1 MQGFLMKAFTA
12 AHDAVGAVFQKTT
25 ELFDCA
31 NFIGFRLM
39 MDSNFMRIDPHTPKG
54 SLQKGAWVAYEI
66 GRRSALDKVSGTFK
80 EAINNPHG
88 APKVSLKSLLKD
100 AAEAALP
107 YLTKPNVLVPLV
119 VAASATVLGLMMYT
133 SATGHLPHMID
144 DILAPFLGNGSGNAL
159 RGTGRTPTPLY
170 P

>member
-12 AHDAVGAVFQKTT
+12 AHDAVGAIFQKTV
-25 ELFDCA
+25 ELCDYA
-31 NFIGFRLM
+31 NFMGFRLM

-54 SLQKGAWVAYEI
+54 VLQKGAWVAYEL

-80 EAINNPHG
+80 EAMNNPHG

-100 AAEAALP
+100 AAEAAMP

-144 DILAPFLGNGSGNAL
+144 DVLAPFLGNGTGNAL
-159 RGTGRTPTPLY
+159 RGTDVTPTP
-170 P
+170 PDP